1 MQLLKVRVFRKKS
14 LSPKSFLL
22 KNPSIKKLMINREEM
37 SKKSLQFIS
46 NSILNSTTR
55 HFHEMVASQS
65 STKM

>member
-1 MQLLKVRVFRKKS
+1 MQLLKAKVFRKQS

-22 KNPSIKKLMINREEM
+22 KNPSIKKLMINIEKM

-46 NSILNSTTR
+46 NSILNFTTR
-55 HFHEMVASQS
+55 HFHEMTASQS